1 MDHIRA
7 AFDEASDCLFR
18 FMRDETNFTL
28 IGRFSAM
35 LAETFKAGNKVL
47 TCGNGGSM
55 SDAMHFAE
63 EWSGRFRSE
72 RPPMP
77 AIAFSD
83 PGHMSCVANDYGF
96 EHVFSRQVTAL
107 GKQGDLLLLL
117 STSGNSPNLLSAAR
131 AARERGVGTVALL
144 GKGGGALKDLCD
156 LAIVVPGGSSDRIQE
171 LHIKIIHAVIESA
184 ERTLFPALYGDISP
198 AGG

>member
-1 MDHIRA
+1 MEHIRA
-7 AFDEASDCLFR
+7 AFDEASDCLSR

-35 LAETFKAGNKVL
+35 LAETFKAGNKVM

-77 AIAFSD
+77 AVAFSD

-96 EHVFSRQVTAL
+96 EHVFSRQVLAL
-107 GKQGDLLLLL
+107 GKRGDLLLLL

-131 AARERGVGTVALL
+131 AARERDVVTVALL
-144 GKGGGALKDLCD
+144 GKGGGALRDLCD

-184 ERTLFPALYGDISP
+184 ERALFPALYGDIPP